1 MISIRL
7 AQSRD
12 DDALWAMLEPVLR
25 AGETYTLPQDW
36 SREAAL
42 GYWRGADKETFLA
55 AEGAAPL
62 GTYYLRPNQLGP
74 GDHVCNCGYVVA
86 QEAQGR
92 GVARAMCAHSLDQAR
107 AAGYRAMQFNA
118 VVSANTRAVALW
130 RAMGFEIVATL
141 PGAFRHAELGEID
154 AYVMYQRL

>member
-1 MISIRL
+1 MISVRL
-7 AQSRD
+7 AESRD
-12 DDALWAMLEPVLR
+12 DDALWAILAPMLR
-25 AGETYTLPQDW
+25 AGETFTLPREWD
-36 SREAAL
+36 REAAL
-42 GYWRGADKETFLA
+42 GYWLSAEKKTFVAEEGGA
-55 AEGAAPL
+55 PV
-62 GTYYLRPNQLGP
+62 GTYYLRANQLGP

-86 QEAQGR
+86 PSAQGR

-130 RAMGFEIVATL
+130 RAMGFETLAAL
-141 PGAFRHAELGEID
+141 PGAFRHPTLGEVD